1 MSRVWPGK
9 VMEDLL
15 KTILAEVRNLSYLFV
30 GYAVIWLFLF
40 GYLYSLSRRERD
52 LRDEIER
59 LKSERRETR
68 SEERAGRHD

>member
-1 MSRVWPGK
+1 
-9 VMEDLL
+9 MEDLL
-15 KTILAEVRNLSYLFV
+15 KTILLEVRNLSYLFF

-59 LKSERRETR
+59 LKAERLEDQ
-68 SEERAGRHD
+68 AGKHD